1 MTSGDTYQHAGA
13 VTRRNEKMTEKKQRK
28 NHEKAMLRRGEAG
41 GGGFPYGI
49 NLYHPPASPVI
60 ENALVGHDERRWLM
74 ERSWIAHGLFM
85 VRPSGGR

>member
-49 NLYHPPASPVI
+49 NLYHPPASPVVAK
-60 ENALVGHDERRWLM
+60 ALERM
-74 ERSWIAHGLFM
+74 AVDGSWMDHGLVM
-85 VRPSGGR
+85 EGPWRVH